1 MVAYFKRRSV
11 QVTLVFLVLIA
22 VFSYTVLVTEKNY
35 VLLSFLILTLVL
47 LLFISRFE
55 SRQVSSKEMVFLAV
69 LIAVVSASRLPFV
82 LIPNV
87 QPVTFFVIICGIA
100 FGAESGFLV
109 GASVALI
116 SNLVLGQ
123 GTWTPW
129 QMLAW
134 GLIGFAAGLLRNTP
148 LLQKRSLLIGFGFV
162 VAFLYGWL
170 LNLHYTLIYVRP
182 LTGQAIWTANLAS
195 ATFDLMHALGNA
207 FFLAVFATAFL
218 KLIRRFQLKYGL
230 VLPDDEGKSGP

>member
-1 MVAYFKRRSV
+1 MVTYFKRHSV
-11 QVTLVFLVLIA
+11 QVTLFFLVLIA
-22 VFSYTVLVTEKNY
+22 LFSYTVLVTEKNY
-35 VLLSFLILTLVL
+35 VLLSFVLLTLVL

-55 SRQVSSKEMVFLAV
+55 NRRVSSKEMVFLAV
-69 LIAVVSASRLPFV
+69 LIAVASASRLPFV

-109 GASVALI
+109 GASIALI

-134 GLIGFAAGLLRNTP
+134 GLIGFTAGVLRKTP
-148 LLQKRSLLIGFGFV
+148 FMRKKVFLITFGV
-162 VAFLYGWL
+162 VSAFLYGWL

-182 LTGQAIWTANLAS
+182 LTWQAIWTANLAS
-195 ATFDLMHALGNA
+195 ATFDVMHALGNA
-207 FFLAVFATAFL
+207 FFLALFTTAFL
-218 KLIRRFQLKYGL
+218 KIIRRFQLKYGL
-230 VLPDDEGKSGP
+230 VLPQDEGRRGQ